1 MTLLRLRFSKNG
13 KVRFTSHRDL
23 ARIWERSLRQA
34 RVPMEYSQGY
44 SPRAKISFGLALPT
58 GSESDAEYI
67 DIHVDDRRDL
77 PCPVD
82 DIPGVLTAVMPP
94 GIELTGL
101 AELERGTPSLQQAV
115 TSCVWD
121 LTVTQTIEQANEWI
135 RRVLDSPEIV
145 VTRERKGKAVTDDLR
160 PSIISLEVTEAPD
173 GQPGPIAHN
182 RTVLRAE
189 LATKPRSLRP
199 TELLDALEPVL
210 EPVMVRRTEQ
220 WIELDG
226 ARFEPLEV
234 GAATAPRTK
243 ACAS

>member
-1 MTLLRLRFSKNG
+1 MADRSFLDWPF
-13 KVRFTSHRDL
+13 FDQSHRDL

-34 RVPMEYSQGY
+34 NVPMEYSQGY

-77 PCPVD
+77 PCAVD
-82 DIPGVLTAVMPP
+82 ELPGVLTEVMPP

-121 LTVTQTIEQANEWI
+121 LTVTQTTEQADEWTK
-135 RRVLDSPEIV
+135 RVIDSPRIV

-160 PSIISLEVTEAPD
+160 PSIISLEVLGATD
-173 GQPGPIAHN
+173 GHPGPATQT
-182 RTVLRAE
+182 TVLRAE

-210 EPVMVRRTEQ
+210 EPVMVRRTQQ

-226 ARFEPLEV
+226 ARLEPLEV
-234 GAATAPRTK
+234 GAATAPRTR